1 MKTEIISLLSLMLF
15 MGMSANAQVVFSK
28 FKFIKDSPFG
38 AFPTRKATDA
48 KFTVTGNKTI
58 KTMKVRYSGV
68 DQVNDAVCSDIVGAV
83 NANVKHTKYNYF
95 MVTGPYE
102 PGKTYSRWASG
113 SFFYPT
119 KVTAFPQEI
128 VLDYM
133 DKTSD
138 TICITKDNISTYFPK
153 LKWIDVDYEHGFQ
166 PSN

>member
-1 MKTEIISLLSLMLF
+1 MKKYLLMALMALGCISTD
-15 MGMSANAQVVFSK
+15 AQVVFTK

-48 KFTVTGNKTI
+48 KFKVTGDKTI
-58 KTMKVRYSGV
+58 KTMKVLYSGV
-68 DQVNDAVCSDIVGAV
+68 DQVNDAVCSNIVGAV
-83 NANVKHTKYNYF
+83 NANIKHTKYNYF
-95 MVTGPYE
+95 MVTGPFE
-102 PGKTYSRWASG
+102 PGKTYSKWASG

-128 VLDYM
+128 LIDYM

-138 TICITKDNISTYFPK
+138 TVRINKDNISTYFPSI
-153 LKWIDVDYEHGFQ
+153 KWIEVDYEHGFQ

>member
-1 MKTEIISLLSLMLF
+1 MKKYLLMALMVL
-15 MGMSANAQVVFSK
+15 GCMSTDAQVVFTK

-48 KFTVTGNKTI
+48 KFKVTGDKTI
-58 KTMKVRYSGV
+58 KTMKVLYSGV
-68 DQVNDAVCSDIVGAV
+68 DQVNDAVCSNIVGAV
-83 NANVKHTKYNYF
+83 NANIKHTKYNYF
-95 MVTGPYE
+95 MVTGPFE
-102 PGKTYSRWASG
+102 PGKTYSKWASG

-128 VLDYM
+128 LIDYM

-138 TICITKDNISTYFPK
+138 TIRINKENISSYFPSI
-153 LKWIDVDYEHGFQ
+153 KWIDVDYEHGFQ

>member
-1 MKTEIISLLSLMLF
+1 MKKYLLMVLMVL
-15 MGMSANAQVVFSK
+15 GCMSTDAQVVFTK

-48 KFTVTGNKTI
+48 KFKVTGDKTI
-58 KTMKVRYSGV
+58 KTMKVLYSGV
-68 DQVNDAVCSDIVGAV
+68 DQVNDAVCSNIVGAV
-83 NANVKHTKYNYF
+83 NANIKHTKYNYF
-95 MVTGPYE
+95 MVTGPFE
-102 PGKTYSRWASG
+102 PGKTYSKWASG

-128 VLDYM
+128 LIDYM

-138 TICITKDNISTYFPK
+138 TIRINKENISSYFPSI
-153 LKWIDVDYEHGFQ
+153 KWIDVDYEHGFQ

>member
-1 MKTEIISLLSLMLF
+1 
-15 MGMSANAQVVFSK
+15 
-28 FKFIKDSPFG
+28 
-38 AFPTRKATDA
+38 
-48 KFTVTGNKTI
+48 
-58 KTMKVRYSGV
+58 MKVLYSGV
-68 DQVNDAVCSDIVGAV
+68 DQVNDAVCSNIVGAV
-83 NANVKHTKYNYF
+83 NSNVKHTKYNYF
-95 MVTGPYE
+95 IVTGPYE
-102 PGKTYSRWASG
+102 PGKSYSRWASG

-128 VLDYM
+128 VIDYM

>member
-1 MKTEIISLLSLMLF
+1 MKIKMFTLLVMLL
-15 MGMSANAQVVFSK
+15 MGMSADAQVVFTK

-48 KFTVTGNKTI
+48 KFKVTGDKTI
-58 KTMKVRYSGV
+58 KTMKVQYSGV
-68 DQVNDAVCSDIVGAV
+68 DQVNDAVCSNIVGAV
-83 NANVKHTKYNYF
+83 NANVKHTKYNFF

-128 VLDYM
+128 YIDYM
-133 DKTSD
+133 DRTSD
-138 TICITKDNISTYFPK
+138 TIRITKDNISTYFPSV
-153 LKWIDVDYEHGFQ
+153 KWIDVDYEHGFQ

>member
-1 MKTEIISLLSLMLF
+1 
-15 MGMSANAQVVFSK
+15 MGMSADAQVVFTK

-48 KFTVTGNKTI
+48 KFKVTGDKTI
-58 KTMKVRYSGV
+58 KTMKVQYSGV
-68 DQVNDAVCSDIVGAV
+68 DQVNDAVCSNIVGAV
-83 NANVKHTKYNYF
+83 NANVKHTKYNFF

-128 VLDYM
+128 YIDYM

-138 TICITKDNISTYFPK
+138 TIRITKDNISTYFPSV
-153 LKWIDVDYEHGFQ
+153 KWIDVDYEHGFQ

>member
-1 MKTEIISLLSLMLF
+1 MKKILLMALLVL
-15 MGMSANAQVVFSK
+15 GVMSVDAQVVFTK

-48 KFTVTGNKTI
+48 KFKVTGNKTI
-58 KTMKVRYSGV
+58 KTMKVLYSGV
-68 DQVNDAVCSDIVGAV
+68 DQVNDAVCSNIVGAV

-95 MVTGPYE
+95 MVTGPFE
-102 PGKTYSRWASG
+102 SGKTYSKWASA

-128 VLDYM
+128 YIDYM

-138 TICITKDNISTYFPK
+138 TIRISKDNISTYFPK
-153 LKWIDVDYEHGFQ
+153 IQWIDVDYEHGFQ

>member
-1 MKTEIISLLSLMLF
+1 MKKYLLMALMAL
-15 MGMSANAQVVFSK
+15 GCMSTDAQVVFTK
-28 FKFIKDSPFG
+28 YKFIKDSPFG

-48 KFTVTGNKTI
+48 KFKVTGDKTI
-58 KTMKVRYSGV
+58 KTMKVLYSGV

-83 NANVKHTKYNYF
+83 NANIKHTKYNYF
-95 MVTGPYE
+95 MVTGPFE
-102 PGKTYSRWASG
+102 PGKTYSKWASG

-128 VLDYM
+128 FIDYM

-138 TICITKDNISTYFPK
+138 TIRINKDNISTYFPSI
-153 LKWIDVDYEHGFQ
+153 KWIEVDYEHGFQ

>member
-1 MKTEIISLLSLMLF
+1 MKKYLLMALMAL
-15 MGMSANAQVVFSK
+15 GCMSTDAQVVFTK

-48 KFTVTGNKTI
+48 KFKVTGDKTI
-58 KTMKVRYSGV
+58 KTMKVLYSGV

-83 NANVKHTKYNYF
+83 NANIKHTKYNYF
-95 MVTGPYE
+95 MVTGPFE
-102 PGKTYSRWASG
+102 PGKTYSKWASG

-128 VLDYM
+128 FIDYM

-138 TICITKDNISTYFPK
+138 TIRINKENISSYFPSI
-153 LKWIDVDYEHGFQ
+153 KWIEVDYEHGFQ

>member
-1 MKTEIISLLSLMLF
+1 MVLMVL
-15 MGMSANAQVVFSK
+15 GCMSTDAQVVFTK

-48 KFTVTGNKTI
+48 KFKVTGDKTI
-58 KTMKVRYSGV
+58 KTMKVLYSGV
-68 DQVNDAVCSDIVGAV
+68 DQVNDAVCSNIVGAV
-83 NANVKHTKYNYF
+83 NANIKHTKYNYF
-95 MVTGPYE
+95 MVTGPFE
-102 PGKTYSRWASG
+102 PGKTYSKWASG

-128 VLDYM
+128 LIDYM

-138 TICITKDNISTYFPK
+138 TIRINKENISSYFPSI
-153 LKWIDVDYEHGFQ
+153 KWIDVDYEHGFQ